1 MSCTLV
7 GLGLVGLGLGLG
19 LSLGLSSRL
28 CLVHVPVCS
37 AELNPCSDMLS

>member
-19 LSLGLSSRL
+19 LGLGSRL